1 MLCLVCDRCS
11 QMLFSS
17 EALHLVVLGVVLGV
31 ILLVATRRM
40 RHKLDQK
47 RDEDVAV
54 HDKNATSGDPDL
66 TEDERSAQITCAH
79 RAPVTAGEESTNV
92 NWQACMANVMECHS
106 YLRFYTPEQRDAF
119 FAPAKQRFFAR
130 ATRPTRLSLGELKDH
145 LDTHNANG
153 HVLARG
159 CAEGAP

>member
-31 ILLVATRRM
+31 VLLVATRRM

-92 NWQACMANVMECHS
+92 NWQACMANVSRVYRPSSPCHYFEPLTCVVWQVMECHS

-119 FAPAKQRFFAR
+119 FAPVNAR
-130 ATRPTRLSLGELKDH
+130 P
-145 LDTHNANG
+145 
-153 HVLARG
+153 
-159 CAEGAP
+159 